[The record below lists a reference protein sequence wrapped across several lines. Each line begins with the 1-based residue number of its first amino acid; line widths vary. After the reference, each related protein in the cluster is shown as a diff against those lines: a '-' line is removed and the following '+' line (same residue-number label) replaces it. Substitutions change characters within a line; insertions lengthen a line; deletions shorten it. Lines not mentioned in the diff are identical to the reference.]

1 MNDVAVEIAQQ
12 KRSNIINDI
21 LQFLDIYIYIYIL
34 KVWWNGTLRRWGE
47 CKMGVDTLSL
57 ILDILKIKGEERGV
71 NVPTLVC
78 R

>member
-1 MNDVAVEIAQQ
+1 
-12 KRSNIINDI
+12 
-21 LQFLDIYIYIYIL
+21 
-34 KVWWNGTLRRWGE
+34 
-47 CKMGVDTLSL
+47 MGVDTLSL